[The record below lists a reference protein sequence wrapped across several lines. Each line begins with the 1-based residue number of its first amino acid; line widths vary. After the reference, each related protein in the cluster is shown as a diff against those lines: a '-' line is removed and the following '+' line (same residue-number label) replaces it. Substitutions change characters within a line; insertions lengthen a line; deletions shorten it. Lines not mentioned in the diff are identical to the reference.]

1 MHVSLN
7 WLKQYLDLSANIDP
21 KELGLKLTMST
32 VEVDSVK
39 SSAENLDKIVVGQI
53 KKISPHPNADR
64 LKLVEVDSGDETV
77 SVVCGGINLTE
88 KMLVA
93 LALPGAKVLWHGEGE
108 LVELKPTAVR
118 GAESFG
124 MICASDEI
132 GLGAEFP
139 ACEKSEILDLSTLD
153 LMVGQPLGEQLKTG
167 DVIFEI
173 DNKSLTNR
181 PDLWGHYGLAREVAA
196 IYGVKFK
203 ELNLKKI
210 KTNKEI
216 KLKVKIA
223 NQALCPRYSAVAI
236 DGIKVGESP
245 TWLKERLTSIGQKP
259 INNIVDITNYVMFEL
274 GQPLHAFSADKIV
287 GHEIFVREAHDG
299 EKIITLDKIE
309 RELIASDLVI
319 ADSDKAIALAGIM
332 GAINSEVEKSTTTV
346 IIESANF
353 EPTCVRKT
361 GQRLG
366 LRTEASIRF
375 EKSLDPNLVELALR
389 RTVNLILETIPEARV
404 ASEVADEKN
413 FKLNQDSL
421 GLTWDFIDQ
430 RIGQSI
436 EHKKITQTLI
446 HLGFTVKENKIGLTI
461 RIPSWRATKDI
472 SIKEDI
478 IEEITRIFG
487 YDNLTPSLPSSIMV
501 YWPEN
506 KLRNLE
512 REVKNILANA
522 CGANEVYNYSFT
534 AKSFFEK
541 IGFVETV
548 GFTLLNPWSEDLCC
562 LRRSLVP
569 GLLNNIE
576 NNLRFFSELNIF
588 ETGKVF
594 IDDESGELT
603 RPDGEER
610 LPGQELYCAG
620 AVLKSKEEEPF
631 YFAKGIVETVLL
643 KLGMEFDWQITE
655 EILLWGHPKQSLS
668 LLVGAEEIGFAVSLN
683 PRVSQALGFDK
694 KIALW
699 QINLSKLEKS
709 YPALKRYTALP
720 KFPAIEL
727 DLSLIINKDDQWKDI
742 QGLIKAIEPRLIKS
756 VKLLDVFKNDK
767 MKLGS
772 KSLTCRIT
780 YQSDERTLSMEEV
793 NKIQETVISQLEK
806 GVGAVVRR

>member
-7 WLKQYLDLSANIDP
+7 WLKQYLDLPQDIDP

-39 SSAENLDKIVVGQI
+39 GSGESLDKIVVGQI
-53 KKISPHPNADR
+53 EKISNHPNADR
-64 LKLVEVDSGDETV
+64 LKLVEVSIGDETV

-93 LALPGAKVLWHGEGE
+93 LALPGARVRWHGEGE
-108 LVELKPTAVR
+108 LTQLKPTAVR
-118 GAESFG
+118 GVESFG

-132 GLGAEFP
+132 GLGADFP
-139 ACEKSEILDLSTLD
+139 AGGESEILDLSTLD

-167 DVIFEI
+167 DVVFEI

-181 PDLWGHYGLAREVAA
+181 PDLWGHYGLAREVAV
-196 IYGVKFK
+196 IYGLKLK
-203 ELNLKKI
+203 ELNLEKI

-216 KLKVKIA
+216 KLKVKVV
-223 NQALCPRYSAVAI
+223 NQELCPRYSAVAI
-236 DGIKVGESP
+236 NGIKVGESP
-245 TWLKERLTSIGQKP
+245 VWLKDRLTAIGQKP

-274 GQPLHAFSADKIV
+274 GQPLHAFSAEKLIGNEIIV
-287 GHEIFVREAHDG
+287 RTAQEN
-299 EKIITLDKIE
+299 EKITTIDGVE
-309 RELIASDLVI
+309 RELSVNDLVI
-319 ADSDKAIALAGIM
+319 ADPDKVVALAGIM
-332 GAINSEVEKSTTTV
+332 GAINSEVANDTTTV

-353 EPTCVRKT
+353 EGACVRKT

-366 LRTEASIRF
+366 LRTEASMRF
-375 EKSLDPNLVELALR
+375 EKSLDPNLVELALQR
-389 RTVNLILETIPEARV
+389 AVNLILEIIPGAKV
-404 ASEVADEKN
+404 MSEVVDEKN
-413 FKLNQDSL
+413 FKLNQGPL
-421 GLTWDFIDQ
+421 ELTWDFIDK
-430 RIGQSI
+430 RIGQKI
-436 EHKKITQTLI
+436 ERKKILQTLLD
-446 HLGFTVKENKIGLTI
+446 LGFVVKENKIGLTI

-487 YDNLTPSLPSSIMV
+487 YDNLTPSLPQSAMV

-506 KLRNLE
+506 KLRDLE
-512 REVKNILANA
+512 REVKNILAGT

-534 AKSFFEK
+534 AKSFFDK
-541 IGFVETV
+541 VGIKETDN
-548 GFTLLNPWSEDLCC
+548 FSLLNPWSEDLCYM
-562 LRRSLVP
+562 RRSLVP

-588 ETGKVF
+588 EIGKVF
-594 IDDESGELT
+594 IDDETGELT
-603 RPDGEER
+603 RPGGEER
-610 LPGQELYCAG
+610 LPSQELYCAG
-620 AVLKSKEEEPF
+620 VVSRSKEESF
-631 YFAKGIVETVLL
+631 YFAKGMVETALA
-643 KLGMEFDWQITE
+643 KLGIEFDWQITE

-668 LLVGAEEIGFAVSLN
+668 LLVGDEEVGFVASLN
-683 PRVSQALGFDK
+683 PRVSQALGLAA

-709 YPALKRYTALP
+709 YPILKKYTALP

-727 DLSLIINKDDQWKDI
+727 DLSLIINEGDQWKDI
-742 QGLIKAIEPRLIKS
+742 QGLIKAIEPRLIRS

-767 MKLGS
+767 MKAGS
-772 KSLTCRIT
+772 KSLTCRII

-793 NKIQETVISQLEK
+793 NKIQAIVIEQLKK
-806 GVGAVVRR
+806 GIGATIRR